1 MVNLISHPLI
11 QHKLFLM
18 RNKDTCSKDFRQL
31 AYEISQMLGYEAMR
45 NLETK
50 LAQVVTPLATAKVT
64 ALSAKKIA
72 LVPILRAGLIM
83 ADAIS
88 NIVPTAKVG
97 HIGIYRSPETHEPV
111 EYFSKLPNDIS
122 TCSVFLLDPMLATGH
137 SAVAAIKILHE
148 KGVKNITFV
157 SILAAPEGVEYL
169 STAYPDMQIYTG
181 AIDEKLNENLYIIPG
196 LGDAGD
202 RIFGTY

>member
-1 MVNLISHPLI
+1 MVTLITHPLI

-31 AYEISQMLGYEAMR
+31 SFEISQMLGYEAMR

-50 LAQVVTPLATAKVT
+50 LTPVETPLATTKVI

-83 ADAIS
+83 SDAIS
-88 NIVPTAKVG
+88 NIVPNAKIG
-97 HIGIYRSPETHEPV
+97 HIGIYRNPQTHEPI
-111 EYFSKLPNDIS
+111 EYFSKLPNDIGS
-122 TCSVFLLDPMLATGH
+122 CSVFLLDPMLATGY
-137 SAVAAIKILHE
+137 SAAAAIKILKQ
-148 KGVKNITFV
+148 KGVKDITFV
-157 SILAAPEGVEYL
+157 SILAAPEGVDYL
-169 STAYPDMQIYTG
+169 SNAHPDMKIYTG